1 MGLCLSRKEG
11 PLYQEY
17 KACLP
22 PMQGKVVAITGCT
35 SGTGLVL
42 ARTLA
47 QAGAE
52 VIMLNRSSKRADDAL
67 KDVQAL
73 TSQVTFIECDL
84 MSFASV
90 RKAATELNQRLA
102 SKGLD
107 VLCNNAG
114 VSTQP
119 DQATVDG
126 YDPQM
131 QTNHLSHFLLTQ
143 KVWPLLLKA
152 ADLRGESRVVNHSSG
167 YRHAHKQP
175 FHIKYYGKNG
185 GQLGG
190 DDESF
195 METITVHPPGLE
207 RYCHSKLANLIFT
220 YALDDRI
227 RQKGLKVKALCANPG
242 FTATRLIAN
251 SERLSSWSDFMAR
264 LAQSEEDGTLG
275 ILRCS
280 CDPSAQSGD
289 FFSPPGGALATP
301 AGRELGGMAEQEM
314 QERHGLLASEPRQ
327 SEPVLGGAL
336 VSWNTFWV
344 VVFPLLVA
352 GVVVPWLLG
361 HRIISEVVVGL
372 IVLYLM
378 IEGIILVCFPR
389 AFQLWALQ
397 RPWNFLVRLLLPPI
411 EILDSI
417 GAGGTDLSMFT
428 YRQWGENLCASGQV
442 WLGSHAVV
450 SKALTSPQ
458 ARNNW
463 LGEHPLYRGALPEGD
478 TGRCVFLL
486 SLSGKAAGGT
496 GDHEAFRKCMI
507 DTLFNDASMRRE
519 TDELSQSYLEQ
530 AAEDFVKMTAYN
542 FYHASD
548 GGNTTFW
555 IKYLHHVIFGMDVR
569 NPQEVTSLYSFLFG
583 SMALTHYLEPFGR
596 LPCISQHKTIDEVAD
611 LYEKSPAFANFKV
624 KPEYNNMT
632 ARELAVLM
640 TAIMRIAG
648 IQGSRMLM
656 WLCTSGDKHGNLQTD
671 IRPIWDSLNLDDD
684 DELERFVLEVS
695 RLSPPVTISHRI
707 AQEDF
712 SCEIKGKSYNFPKG
726 TNVAIPIVYANIDEA
741 AWGPDVWEFNHNR
754 PGLKEKQVSFN
765 SVNGVGDREC
775 PGKGL
780 VLRSM
785 IRLLRVIGKK
795 RRQQSAAQNV

>member
-1 MGLCLSRKEG
+1 M
-11 PLYQEY
+11 
-17 KACLP
+17 
-22 PMQGKVVAITGCT
+22 T
-35 SGTGLVL
+35 
-42 ARTLA
+42 
-47 QAGAE
+47 
-52 VIMLNRSSKRADDAL
+52 
-67 KDVQAL
+67 
-73 TSQVTFIECDL
+73 
-84 MSFASV
+84 
-90 RKAATELNQRLA
+90 
-102 SKGLD
+102 
-107 VLCNNAG
+107 
-114 VSTQP
+114 
-119 DQATVDG
+119 
-126 YDPQM
+126 
-131 QTNHLSHFLLTQ
+131 
-143 KVWPLLLKA
+143 
-152 ADLRGESRVVNHSSG
+152 
-167 YRHAHKQP
+167 
-175 FHIKYYGKNG
+175 
-185 GQLGG
+185 
-190 DDESF
+190 
-195 METITVHPPGLE
+195 
-207 RYCHSKLANLIFT
+207 
-220 YALDDRI
+220 
-227 RQKGLKVKALCANPG
+227 
-242 FTATRLIAN
+242 
-251 SERLSSWSDFMAR
+251 
-264 LAQSEEDGTLG
+264 
-275 ILRCS
+275 
-280 CDPSAQSGD
+280 
-289 FFSPPGGALATP
+289 
-301 AGRELGGMAEQEM
+301 EQEP

-327 SEPVLGGAL
+327 SAEVLGGAL

-344 VVFPLLVA
+344 VVFPLLIA
-352 GVVVPWLLG
+352 AVVVPWFLG
-361 HRIISEVVVGL
+361 QRIISEVVVGL

-458 ARNNW
+458 ARSHW
-463 LGEHPLYRGALPEGD
+463 LGEHPLLRSALPEGD

-496 GDHEAFRKCMI
+496 GDHEAFRKCLI

-519 TDELSQSYLEQ
+519 TDDLSQSYIEQ
-530 AAEDFVKMTAYN
+530 AAEDFVKMTSYN

-548 GGNTTFW
+548 GGNTSFW
-555 IKYLHHVIFGMDVR
+555 IKYLHHVIFGMDIR

-632 ARELAVLM
+632 ARELALLM

-795 RRQQSAAQNV
+795 RRQQTAAQNV